1 MYHFLMPFPSIC
13 VLDGNFSFLTLLYRM
28 VDTLSNGV
36 PLCLSSQLLKFTSQN
51 LINTTQGERQLG
63 KLQQHTSMEE
73 QLTEAAGSGYLGREL
88 EVNFCLICEALLH
101 LRPRFSQGAA
111 TRSRLS
117 ASQTVTDV

>member
-51 LINTTQGERQLG
+51 LINTTQGRDSWENFSSIPPWKSNSQRL
-63 KLQQHTSMEE
+63 
-73 QLTEAAGSGYLGREL
+73 REVVTL
-88 EVNFCLICEALLH
+88 AEN
-101 LRPRFSQGAA
+101 LR
-111 TRSRLS
+111 
-117 ASQTVTDV
+117 